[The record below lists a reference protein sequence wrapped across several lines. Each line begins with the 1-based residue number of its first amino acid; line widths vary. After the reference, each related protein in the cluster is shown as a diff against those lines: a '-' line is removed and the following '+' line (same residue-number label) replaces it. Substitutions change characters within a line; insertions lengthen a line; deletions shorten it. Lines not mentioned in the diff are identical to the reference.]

1 MVKRKIEDY
10 KLGQHMQDYIDVDMG
25 IVQKNYDDVIGKI
38 ASIQSLF
45 NSKMEMMYVNFVRK
59 DPFRAYY
66 NY

>member
-10 KLGQHMQDYIDVDMG
+10 KLNRHIQDYMDVDMG
-25 IVQKNYDDVIGKI
+25 LVTKNYDDVVGKI
-38 ASIQSLF
+38 ATIQNLF
-45 NSKMEMMYVNFVRK
+45 NSKMDMMYINFVRK

>member
-10 KLGQHMQDYIDVDMG
+10 KLNQHMQDYIDVDMG
-25 IVQKNYDDVIGKI
+25 IVQQNYDNVLSKI
-38 ASIQSLF
+38 SAIDNLF
-45 NSKMEMMYVNFVRK
+45 KSKMEMIYVNFVRR

>member
-10 KLGQHMQDYIDVDMG
+10 KLSQHMQDYIDVDMG
-25 IVQKNYDDVIGKI
+25 IVQKNYDDVVSKI

>member
-10 KLGQHMQDYIDVDMG
+10 KLSQHMQDYVDVDME
-25 IVQKNYDDVIGKI
+25 IVNKNYNDVVSKI
-38 ASIQSLF
+38 AAIQNLF
-45 NSKMEMMYVNFVRK
+45 NNKMEMMYINFVRK

>member
-10 KLGQHMQDYIDVDMG
+10 KLSQHMQDYIDVDMG
-25 IVQKNYDDVIGKI
+25 IVQKNYDDVVSKI

-45 NSKMEMMYVNFVRK
+45 NSKMEMMYINFVRK

>member
-10 KLGQHMQDYIDVDMG
+10 KLNQHMQDYIDVDMG
-25 IVQKNYDDVIGKI
+25 IVQQNYDNVLSKI
-38 ASIQSLF
+38 SAIDNLF
-45 NSKMEMMYVNFVRK
+45 KSKMEMMYVNFVRR